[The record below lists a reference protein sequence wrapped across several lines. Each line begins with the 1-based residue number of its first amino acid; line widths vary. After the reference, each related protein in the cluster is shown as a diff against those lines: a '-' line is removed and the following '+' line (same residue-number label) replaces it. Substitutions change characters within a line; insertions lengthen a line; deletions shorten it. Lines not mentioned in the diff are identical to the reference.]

1 MKYGNSQQRTT
12 VILYLATA
20 MLAIPAMLSAF
31 IPLWIA
37 LLSGPLLF
45 LVALSIT
52 KRKITERNEKI

>member
-1 MKYGNSQQRTT
+1 
-12 VILYLATA
+12 

-52 KRKITERNEKI
+52 KREITERSITERNAKI